1 MSANNSQEQL
11 WIEQAK
17 QGEERAFYLLM
28 GKFWEPL
35 LIHLSKRVYDEAD
48 REDVCIIA
56 FTKAF
61 KNIEKYN
68 DKYAFS
74 TWLYQIANNTVTDF
88 YRKSE
93 KGVEH
98 KSIDSESFFTTLGQ
112 YLECPNKDPEQLYIL
127 KQKIKEI
134 MLFMDSMKP
143 QYKKLIELR
152 YFNDLKL
159 KEISDELHLPL
170 GTVKVN
176 LGRARTILISSLAEK
191 LK

>member
-1 MSANNSQEQL
+1 MSVNNSPEQL

-17 QGEERAFYLLM
+17 QGDEKAFYLLM
-28 GKFWEPL
+28 GKFWDRL
-35 LIHLSKRVYDEAD
+35 LIHLSKRVHDEVD
-48 REDVCIIA
+48 REDVCIIS

-61 KNIEKYN
+61 KSIKNY
-68 DKYAFS
+68 DSKYAFS
-74 TWLYQIANNTVTDF
+74 TWLYQIANNTVIDF
-88 YRKSE
+88 YRKKE
-93 KGVEH
+93 RDITH

-112 YLECPNKDPEQLYIL
+112 YMECPNKDPEQLYIL
-127 KQKIKEI
+127 KQKIKEVL
-134 MLFMDSMKP
+134 LFMDSMKP

-152 YFNDLKL
+152 YFDDLKL
-159 KEISDELHLPL
+159 KEISEELHLPL

>member
-1 MSANNSQEQL
+1 MNVNKSPEQL

-17 QGEERAFYLLM
+17 LGEERAFYLLM
-28 GKFWEPL
+28 GKFWDRL
-35 LIHLSKRVYDEAD
+35 LIHLSQRVYDEVD

-61 KNIEKYN
+61 KNINNY
-68 DKYAFS
+68 DSKYAFS
-74 TWLYQIANNTVTDF
+74 TWLYQIANNTVIDF
-88 YRKSE
+88 YRKKE
-93 KGVEH
+93 KGIEH
-98 KSIDSESFFTTLGQ
+98 KSIDSDTFFMTLGQ
-112 YLECPNKDPEQLYIL
+112 YMECPNKDPEQLYIL
-127 KQKIKEI
+127 KQKIKEVL
-134 MLFMDSMKP
+134 LFMDSMKP

-159 KEISDELHLPL
+159 KEISEELHLPL

>member
-1 MSANNSQEQL
+1 MSLSNSPEKH
-11 WIEQAK
+11 WIDQAK

-35 LIHLSKRVYDEAD
+35 LIHLSKRVPDEGD
-48 REDVCIIA
+48 REDVCIIS

-61 KNIEKYN
+61 KSIKSYN
-68 DKYAFS
+68 SDYAFS
-74 TWLYQIANNTVTDF
+74 TWLYQIANNTVIDF
-88 YRKSE
+88 YRKKE
-93 KGVEH
+93 NGITH
-98 KSIDSESFFTTLGQ
+98 KSIDSEAFFTTLGQ
-112 YLECPNKDPEQLYIL
+112 YMECPNKDPEQLYIL
-127 KQKIKEI
+127 KQKIKEVL
-134 MLFMDSMKP
+134 LFMDSMKP

-152 YFNDLKL
+152 YFEDLKL
-159 KEISDELHLPL
+159 KEISEELHLPL